1 MNSVLVGVD
10 HSETSRRALEFA
22 LRRAQVNEWRVT
34 VAHVINWSRFS
45 FPTLEE
51 NEQRPVTRKKE
62 LKSARKDVIEPM
74 LEWAA
79 SEGLLDG
86 VEVETAVHFGHPFE
100 VLNDLAVDGE
110 HDAIVVGRTGESNLK
125 TVIFG
130 STASRLVQHAP
141 VPVVVVP

>member
-74 LEWAA
+74 LEWASA
-79 SEGLLDG
+79 EGLLDG
-86 VEVETAVHFGHPFE
+86 VEVDTAIHFGHPFE
-100 VLNDLAVDGE
+100 VLSELAADGG
-110 HDAIVVGRTGESNLK
+110 HDAIIVGRTGESNLK